1 MALFRISHNIY
12 ILDCVLSEDAL
23 MWRRGTWSATTDEAG
38 QTGTVKKLKVKGHGE
53 HKGPSEA
60 RDEGMK
66 VIFVM

>member
-1 MALFRISHNIY
+1 
-12 ILDCVLSEDAL
+12 

-38 QTGTVKKLKVKGHGE
+38 QTGTGKKLKVKGHGE